1 MNIKNYALQLTIS
14 IIWIALLSSAY
25 PSLYEEAM
33 AQEEEEKEKTG
44 VKCSPEAD
52 EDSSKEQQCVPEKGD
67 CPSDDTLIV
76 DQDEER
82 RTEFL
87 KENPDI
93 ADEKTTGIPYE
104 ENVTTED
111 GNHSNETTV
120 IAGIHS
126 NLGHL
131 AIC

>member
-1 MNIKNYALQLTIS
+1 MNIKNYAPQLTIS

-25 PSLYEEAM
+25 PSLYEAM
-33 AQEEEEKEKTG
+33 AQEEEEKKTG

-52 EDSSKEQQCVPEKGD
+52 EDSSREQQCVPEKGD

-82 RTEFL
+82 STEFS

-93 ADEKTTGIPYE
+93 ADKKTTGIPYG
-104 ENVTTED
+104 ENSSTEI

-126 NLGHL
+126 NLGHP